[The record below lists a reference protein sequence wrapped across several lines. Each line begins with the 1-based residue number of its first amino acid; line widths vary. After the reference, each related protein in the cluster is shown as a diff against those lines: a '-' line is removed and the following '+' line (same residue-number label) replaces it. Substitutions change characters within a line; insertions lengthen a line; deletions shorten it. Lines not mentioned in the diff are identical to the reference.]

1 MEILRVSNAAG
12 PSLAPLAAAAKA
24 SCRSSGFVFASQ
36 KNSSFSS
43 VERIEEAIR
52 GRKQLQSNLPA
63 AGSISHTTAA
73 VAWFLGGLV
82 SPQAGLALNYD
93 EIVQSVNVPRDVS
106 LDLNVDFGGAFG
118 SVLDIVSV
126 NPLAVIGGALA
137 IALPLALSSLLGKPQ
152 PWGTVSAKDA
162 YAKIGDPELNAQ
174 LLDIRDPNDM
184 KLEGTPDLRAFK
196 KRVVQV
202 AFGEDESGFI
212 EKVSKKFKDPA
223 TTSVYILDRFDGDA
237 PAVAKLLA
245 TNGFKAA
252 YAIKDGA
259 EGPNGWQKSE
269 LPWLLPRKG
278 FTFNVEALKDVLDL
292 ENTSVVPATLGVAA
306 AAGVGLLVF
315 SEAETA
321 LQLLGTAA
329 VVQLFVKK
337 LLFAETLKE
346 LQTFLDTKV
355 APKELVDELKGI
367 GKAFLPK
374 LREVSYEAA
383 GNGAAISQNVEAQ
396 VPTSEIVEAAAP
408 SGSSEIAVVPTIDA
422 VQNTEEKSL
431 SSVTPAV
438 SISTDLPRSSTPLS
452 PYPRYADLKP
462 PSSPTPSRP

>member
-259 EGPNGWQKSE
+259 EGPNGWQ
-269 LPWLLPRKG
+269 
-278 FTFNVEALKDVLDL
+278 

-337 LLFAETLKE
+337 LLFAEDRKKTLKE